1 MSATARSAE
10 EESPNKAGLS
20 TWILASR
27 PKTLWAAFVPVI
39 LGSSLAL
46 YDGYFVAWVAGLTL
60 FIAIGIQVATNFV
73 NDLSDFEKGADTE
86 TRQGPL
92 RVVQAGLVEPHIMK
106 KAILVV
112 FGLSFLLGLI
122 LVYRAGWPILLVGVL
137 SILAGILYTAGPK
150 PLGYIGLGDLFVLV
164 FFGPVAVGGTY
175 YAHALTWTWEAIIIG
190 LIPGLFSVAL
200 LSVNNLRDADEDAL
214 VNKKTLAVR
223 LGKTF
228 ARWEYI
234 LSMLLACAIPIMLY
248 FYSGEHRIAIAA
260 AFAILFAFPSF
271 SVVLKES
278 SGEKLNPIL
287 GQTAKIAMAYNLA
300 LAILWHF

>member
-1 MSATARSAE
+1 ME
-10 EESPNKAGLS
+10 EESQVHSGIS

-46 YDGYFVAWVAGLTL
+46 FDGHFVTWVAVLTL
-60 FIAIGIQVATNFV
+60 IIAIGIQIATNFV

-92 RVVQAGLVEPHIMK
+92 RVVQAGLVSPTVMK
-106 KAILVV
+106 KAVFLV
-112 FGLSFLLGLI
+112 FGLSFFLGLI
-122 LVYRAGWPILLVGVL
+122 LVYRAGWPILLIGVL
-137 SILAGILYTAGPK
+137 SILSGILYTAGPK
-150 PLGYIGLGDLFVLV
+150 PLGYLGLGDLFVLV
-164 FFGPVAVGGTY
+164 FFGPVAVGGSY
-175 YAHALTWTWEAIIIG
+175 YVHSLEWSWQPLIIG

-214 VNKKTLAVR
+214 VDKRTLAVR
-223 LGKTF
+223 FGKTF
-228 ARWEYI
+228 ARWEYVFSI
-234 LSMLLACAIPIMLY
+234 LLACAIPIMIY
-248 FYSGEHRIAIAA
+248 ASTGEHRMAIAA
-260 AFAILFAFPSF
+260 TFAILFAIPSF
-271 SVVLKES
+271 SIVLKES